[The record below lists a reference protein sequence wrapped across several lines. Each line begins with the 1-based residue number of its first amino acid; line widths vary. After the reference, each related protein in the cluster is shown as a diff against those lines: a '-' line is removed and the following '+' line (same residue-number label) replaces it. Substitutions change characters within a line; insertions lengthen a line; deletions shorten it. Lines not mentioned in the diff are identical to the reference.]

1 MTTLDFNEH
10 PTDPVELLNHWLEE
24 ARSGTDLPNPNAMTL
39 ATVDGEGRP
48 SARIVLLRGLDD
60 RGAVFFTNYKGR
72 KGRELEGN
80 RHAALVHH
88 WDVLERQ
95 VRIEGAVTRASEEES
110 DAYWS
115 TRPRGSRLGAW
126 ASRQSE
132 VIPSRSALQSELDR
146 FDKEF
151 EGRDVPRPDHWGGFR
166 VALERVEFWQGQPA
180 RIHDRL
186 LYHRTVDGWRTER
199 LSP

>member
-1 MTTLDFNEH
+1 MACARDLTLGTCAY
-10 PTDPVELLNHWLEE
+10 PTSLMKKYRML
-24 ARSGTDLPNPNAMTL
+24 
-39 ATVDGEGRP
+39 
-48 SARIVLLRGLDD
+48 SAP
-60 RGAVFFTNYKGR
+60 
-72 KGRELEGN
+72 
-80 RHAALVHH
+80 
-88 WDVLERQ
+88 
-95 VRIEGAVTRASEEES
+95 
-110 DAYWS
+110 
-115 TRPRGSRLGAW
+115 RPRGSRLGAW